1 MSLKRVNELGSG
13 GSWIRPVR
21 NLALGYSRLDSMDQI
36 SHCRARMLYDGRN
49 DVSSTLSTWFFC
61 VWHSLTV
68 QYRGLSESGIKVSIP
83 FVVCLLTL
91 LRLARTSTMCARKQS
106 STQHRDN
113 IDQWMRM
120 PKQQQLFDEGRS
132 AEVEGTCACV
142 MVS

>member
-49 DVSSTLSTWFFC
+49 DVSNG
-61 VWHSLTV
+61 
-68 QYRGLSESGIKVSIP
+68 GLSESGIKVSIP

-132 AEVEGTCACV
+132 AEMEGTCACV